1 MRNMIPLKSTIT
13 TSFVALGLSLA
24 LAQSP
29 AFAQDQN
36 IKIAV
41 VTHGQSSDSYWG
53 VVKKG
58 VDDATKLMGVDV
70 SYQAPQTTDMVA
82 ESRMIDAAV
91 TQKVNGLVVSIPDAA
106 ALGKSIKAAVAA
118 GIPVIIIDSGED
130 QVEAMGAKLFVGTQ
144 NYFAQGELAAK
155 RLMELGVTDGVC
167 ANAEPGNLVN
177 ESACDGFK
185 KGMAGHGD
193 RVDISMDPT
202 DTGAR
207 ILAYLSVHPKVN
219 GILALGAPQ
228 CTNIINALREKGTLG
243 NYKVGNFDVSPDT
256 LVALQKGEVQ
266 FSFDSQQY
274 LMGYLPIIMLTEYA
288 KYGVLPTQN
297 IYTGPTPV
305 TKSDVEKIMMLS
317 KKGIR

>member
-1 MRNMIPLKSTIT
+1 MSPFKTLIK
-13 TSFVALGLSLA
+13 TSCIALGLSLA
-24 LAQSP
+24 FLQTA
-29 AFAQDQN
+29 AFAEN

-58 VDDATKLMGVDV
+58 VDDATKLMGVHV

-82 ESRMIDAAV
+82 MSRMIDAAV
-91 TQKVNGLVVSIPDAA
+91 TQKVNGLVVSIPDPT

-144 NYFAQGELAAK
+144 NYFAQGEAAAK
-155 RLMELGVTDGVC
+155 NLIALGVTDGVC

-207 ILAYLSVHPKVN
+207 ILAYVSAHPKVN

-228 CTNIINALREKGTLG
+228 CVNIINALRTKGILG

-274 LMGYLPIIMLTEYA
+274 LMGYLPVIMLTQYA
-288 KYGVLPTQN
+288 RYGVLPTQN

-305 TKSDVEKIMMLS
+305 TQKDVDKIMMLS

>member
-1 MRNMIPLKSTIT
+1 MKPF
-13 TSFVALGLSLA
+13 TSLLWTKFAVLGLCLA
-24 LAQSP
+24 LSP
-29 AFAQDQN
+29 NPSRADD

-41 VTHGQSSDSYWG
+41 VTHGQSADTYWG

-58 VDDATKLMGVDV
+58 VDAAAELMGVEV
-70 SYQAPQTTDMVA
+70 SYQAPQTTDYVA
-82 ESRMIDAAV
+82 MARMIDAAV
-91 TQKVNGLVVSIPDAA
+91 TQNVQGLVVSVPDAQ
-106 ALGKSIKAAVAA
+106 ALGKSVKAASDA

-130 QVEAMGAKLFVGTQ
+130 QVEPLGAKLFIGTA

-155 RLMELGVTDGVC
+155 RLRALGVTDGVC

-185 KGMAGHGD
+185 QGMEGHGD

-207 ILAYLSVHPKVN
+207 ILAYLSSHPNVN

-228 CTNIINALREKGTLG
+228 CTNIINAMRDAGILG
-243 NYKVGNFDVSPDT
+243 QYKIGNFDVSPDT
-256 LVALQKGEVQ
+256 LVALQKGEIQ
-266 FSFDSQQY
+266 FSFDAQQY
-274 LMGYLPIIMLTEYA
+274 LMGYLPIILLTEHA
-288 KYGVLPTQN
+288 KYGVMPTQN
-297 IYTGPTPV
+297 IYTGPSPIT
-305 TKSDVEKIMMLS
+305 SADVEQIMMLS